1 MIKPTHIRRRVA
13 RPSKA
18 QGTTLI
24 EVLVAALLLAI
35 GLLSMAG
42 IQASAV
48 RLTKE
53 AEFKSTAVEISS
65 AFGEYLKANV
75 GGVQSYNVNSGA
87 FVMDPDAQDIPGNC
101 DGAGAACTPA
111 QIAAE
116 DLARTQELAR
126 TRLPSGQIVSN
137 VVLGAAGQSDSV
149 DFWVM
154 WLPPESRSGE
164 ANVDNQITSRCP
176 PNYDTAGMDV
186 QCQYFRIVP

>member
-1 MIKPTHIRRRVA
+1 M
-13 RPSKA
+13 
-18 QGTTLI
+18 
-24 EVLVAALLLAI
+24 AALLLAI

-75 GGVQSYNVNSGA
+75 GGVASYAINSGG
-87 FVMDPDAQDIPGNC
+87 FIVDPEAQDIPGNC

-116 DLARTQELAR
+116 DLARAQELAR

-137 VVLGAAGQSDSV
+137 LVVGAAGQSDSI
-149 DFWVM
+149 DLWVM
-154 WLPPESRSGE
+154 WLPLSPEPVMRMWTTRSPR
-164 ANVDNQITSRCP
+164 AARPTTTP
-176 PNYDTAGMDV
+176 PAWTFSASISGSCHDRRPPLRPLA
-186 QCQYFRIVP
+186 

>member
-1 MIKPTHIRRRVA
+1 MSKPIPLRRQTA
-13 RPSKA
+13 RRPQA
-18 QGTTLI
+18 QGASLI
-24 EVLVAALLLAI
+24 EVMVAALLLAI

-75 GGVQSYNVNSGA
+75 GGVASYSINSGS
-87 FVMDPDAQDIPGNC
+87 FILDPEAQEIPGRC
-101 DGAGAACTPA
+101 DGEGAACTPA

-116 DLARTQELAR
+116 DLAQAQELAR

-137 VVLGAAGQSDSV
+137 VVVGAPGQSDSI
-149 DFWVM
+149 DLWVM
-154 WLPPESRSGE
+154 WLPPESRTGD
-164 ANVDNQITSRCP
+164 ANVDNQITSNCP
-176 PNYDTAGMDV
+176 PNYDTTDLDV

>member
-1 MIKPTHIRRRVA
+1 MTKPTPTRRRA
-13 RPSKA
+13 APPSRA
-18 QGTTLI
+18 QGATLI

-75 GGVQSYNVNSGA
+75 GGVASYAINSGG
-87 FVMDPDAQDIPGNC
+87 FIVDPEAQDIPGNC

-116 DLARTQELAR
+116 DLARAQELAR

-137 VVLGAAGQSDSV
+137 LVVGAAGQSDSI
-149 DFWVM
+149 DLWVM
-154 WLPPESRSGE
+154 WLPPESRTGD
-164 ANVDNQITSRCP
+164 ANVDNQIASRCP

>member
-1 MIKPTHIRRRVA
+1 MTKPTPTRRRA
-13 RPSKA
+13 APPSRA
-18 QGTTLI
+18 QGATLI

-75 GGVQSYNVNSGA
+75 GGVASYAINSGG
-87 FVMDPDAQDIPGNC
+87 FIMDPEPQDIPGNC
-101 DGAGAACTPA
+101 DGTGAACTPA

-116 DLARTQELAR
+116 DLARAQELAR

-137 VVLGAAGQSDSV
+137 VVVGAAGQSDSI
-149 DFWVM
+149 DLWVM
-154 WLPPESRSGE
+154 WLPPESRTGD

>member
-1 MIKPTHIRRRVA
+1 MTKPTPTRRRA
-13 RPSKA
+13 APPSRA
-18 QGTTLI
+18 QGATLI

-75 GGVQSYNVNSGA
+75 GGVASYAINSGG
-87 FVMDPDAQDIPGNC
+87 FIVDPEAQDIPGNC

-116 DLARTQELAR
+116 DLARAQELAR

-137 VVLGAAGQSDSV
+137 LVVGAAGQSDSI
-149 DFWVM
+149 DLWVM
-154 WLPPESRSGE
+154 WLPPESRTGD

>member
-126 TRLPSGQIVSN
+126 TRLPSGQVVSN
-137 VVLGAAGQSDSV
+137 VVVGAAGQSDSV

-164 ANVDNQITSRCP
+164 ANVDNQIGSRCP

>member
-1 MIKPTHIRRRVA
+1 MTKPNTIRRRA
-13 RPSKA
+13 AHPSKA
-18 QGTTLI
+18 QGATLI

-65 AFGEYLKANV
+65 TFGEYIKANV
-75 GGVQSYNVNSGA
+75 GGMASYTINGGE
-87 FVMDPDAQDIPGNC
+87 FVLNPQAQDIPGSC
-101 DGAGAACTPA
+101 DGEGTACTPA

-116 DLARTQELAR
+116 DLAQAQELAR

-137 VVLGAAGQSDSV
+137 VVLGAPGQSDSI
-149 DFWVM
+149 DLWIM

-164 ANVDNQITSRCP
+164 ANVDDQITSRCP
-176 PNYDTAGMDV
+176 PNYDTAGLDV

>member
-1 MIKPTHIRRRVA
+1 MTKPTPTRRRVA
-13 RPSKA
+13 PPSRA
-18 QGTTLI
+18 QGATLI

-65 AFGEYLKANV
+65 AFGEYIKANV
-75 GGVQSYNVNSGA
+75 GGIGSYAINSGG
-87 FVMDPDAQDIPGNC
+87 FIVDPEAQEIPGNC
-101 DGAGAACTPA
+101 DGPGAACTPA

-116 DLARTQELAR
+116 DLAQAQELAR

-137 VVLGAAGQSDSV
+137 VVVGAAGQSDSI
-149 DFWVM
+149 DLWVM
-154 WLPPESRSGE
+154 WLPPESRTGE

-176 PNYDTAGMDV
+176 PNYDTAGLDV

>member
-1 MIKPTHIRRRVA
+1 
-13 RPSKA
+13 
-18 QGTTLI
+18 LI

-75 GGVQSYNVNSGA
+75 GGLQSYGVNSGA
-87 FVMDPDAQDIPGNC
+87 FVVNPPAQNIPGNC
-101 DGAGAACTPA
+101 NGAGAACTPA

-116 DLARTQELAR
+116 DLARTRELAR
-126 TRLPSGQIVSN
+126 TRLPSGQVVSN
-137 VVLGAAGQSDSV
+137 VVVGAAGQSDSV

-154 WLPPESRSGE
+154 WLPPESRSGD
-164 ANVDNQITSRCP
+164 ANVDNQIVSRCP
-176 PNYDTAGMDV
+176 PNYNTAGMDV